1 VRPESVF
8 VANDFASARFSSKRV
23 PIAVRFL
30 FSVVFLL
37 ACLACPRAR
46 ADVGVVLNESLDSSV
61 DKITGTGHSA
71 VYFSR
76 ICPESPVKLRL
87 CRPGELG
94 SVMSNYINIGEDQ
107 PFEWNIVSLSMYLYG
122 VEDPRDRAVFGSFKI
137 KHLLEERYRTKYLA
151 TLCKGTPCTTSYK
164 AEWREMVAA
173 TFIRSVY
180 IFMVDTTIE
189 QDRELIAEFNA
200 SPNQNH
206 FNGVTNNCADF
217 TRRVINSYFP
227 HATNPNYINDFGMTS
242 PKAIARSFTRYALRH
257 PEANLRVLHFAQ
269 VPGTIKR
276 SRECRAGTEQLYHSK
291 KFLIPM
297 IIFADHEMPAVV
309 ASYLLTGRFNSEHE
323 FEKHPAAEK
332 DAYHTKKIEAAAPN
346 ERSQVVGTSEE
357 WKQYRKTLDAIVAE
371 AVHGEIIASHG
382 YLNSLFKHLD
392 EAGTPLID
400 GDGALWLEIPANG
413 ETFRL
418 GLSADNILA
427 HGSDSQLAYELLL
440 ARSNR
445 VLKSPKHSRETM
457 SEFKQDWALLQ
468 SSRTRSGVSIAST
481 AMPAARTRGTFMP
494 ATGDD

>member
-1 VRPESVF
+1 MPESVL
-8 VANDFASARFSSKRV
+8 VANDFASARFSVERV

-37 ACLACPRAR
+37 ACLACPRAH

-76 ICPESPVKLRL
+76 ICPESPVKLRF
-87 CRPGELG
+87 CHPGELG

-122 VEDPRDRAVFGSFKI
+122 VEDPRDRPVFGTFKI
-137 KHLLEERYRTKYLA
+137 KHLLEERYRAKYLK
-151 TLCKGTPCTTSYK
+151 TYCEGTFCMTSYK

-173 TFIRSVY
+173 TLIRSIY
-180 IFMVDTTIE
+180 IFFVDTTVE
-189 QDRELIAEFNA
+189 QDSELIAEFNA

-217 TRRVINSYFP
+217 TRRVINTYFP

-242 PKAIARSFTRYALRH
+242 PKAIARSFTRYAWRH

-309 ASYLLTGRFNSEHE
+309 ATYLLTGRFNPEHE
-323 FEKHPAAEK
+323 FEKRPAAEK
-332 DAYHTKKIEAAAPN
+332 DADHAKKIQAVAPI
-346 ERSQVVGTSEE
+346 ERSEVVGTSEE
-357 WKQYRKTLDAIVAE
+357 WKKCRRALDSIVEE
-371 AVHGEIIASHG
+371 AVRGEIIANRG
-382 YLNSLFKHLD
+382 YLNHVFKYLD
-392 EAGTPLID
+392 EEGTPLID
-400 GDGALWLEIPANG
+400 GDGELWLEIPGNG
-413 ETFRL
+413 ETFRVGL
-418 GLSADNILA
+418 GAENILA

-440 ARSNR
+440 ARNNR
-445 VLKSPKHSRETM
+445 VLKNPKHSRETM

-468 SSRTRSGVSIAST
+468 SSRTRSAVSVVST
-481 AMPAARTRGTFMP
+481 PMPAPHTRGTVMP
-494 ATGDD
+494 ASGND

>member
-1 VRPESVF
+1 MPDSVF
-8 VANDFASARFSSKRV
+8 VASDFASARFSVKRV

-30 FSVVFLL
+30 FFMVFLH
-37 ACLACPRAR
+37 ASLACPRAH

-87 CRPGELG
+87 CNPSEVG

-107 PFEWNIVSLSMYLYG
+107 AFEWNIVSLSMYLYG
-122 VEDPRDRAVFGSFKI
+122 VEDPRDRPVLGTFKI
-137 KHLLEERYRTKYLA
+137 KHLLEERYRTKYLG
-151 TLCKGTPCTTSYK
+151 TLCEGTLCRTSYK

-173 TFIRSVY
+173 TMIRSVY
-180 IFMVDTTIE
+180 IFVVETTVE

-200 SPNQNH
+200 SPNRNH
-206 FNGVTNNCADF
+206 FNGATNNCADF
-217 TRRVINSYFP
+217 TRRVINTYFP

-242 PKAIARSFTRYALRH
+242 PKAIARSFTRYGLRH

-297 IIFADHEMPAVV
+297 IIFADHELPAVV
-309 ASYLLTGRFNSEHE
+309 ASYLLTGRFNPESE
-323 FEKHPAAEK
+323 FEKYPAAEK
-332 DAYHTKKIEAAAPN
+332 DADHVERIQAVAPS
-346 ERSQVVGTSEE
+346 ERSEVVGTSEE
-357 WKQYRKTLDAIVAE
+357 WKKYRKALNSIVEE
-371 AVHGEIIASHG
+371 AVHGEIIANHG
-382 YLNSLFKHLD
+382 YLNHFFRYLD

-400 GDGALWLEIPANG
+400 GDGALWLEIPGNG
-413 ETFRL
+413 ETFRV

-427 HGSDSQLAYELLL
+427 HGSDSQLAYEMLL

-468 SSRTRSGVSIAST
+468 SSRARSVVSIGST
-481 AMPAARTRGTFMP
+481 ALPAAQSRGTVMP